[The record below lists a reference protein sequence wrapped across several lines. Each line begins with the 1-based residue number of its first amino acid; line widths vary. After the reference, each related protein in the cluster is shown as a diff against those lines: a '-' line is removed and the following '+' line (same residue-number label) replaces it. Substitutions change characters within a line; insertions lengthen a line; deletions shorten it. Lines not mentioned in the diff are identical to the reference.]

1 MVLDCE
7 GTDNYGDCEGT
18 RSDGDCDG
26 SGEGGEHEGAGEG
39 VPFSRKY
46 FYRGGEPE

>member
-7 GTDNYGDCEGT
+7 GTDNNGDCEGT

-26 SGEGGEHEGAGEG
+26 SGDGGEHEGAGEG

-46 FYRGGEPE
+46 FYRGGEPK